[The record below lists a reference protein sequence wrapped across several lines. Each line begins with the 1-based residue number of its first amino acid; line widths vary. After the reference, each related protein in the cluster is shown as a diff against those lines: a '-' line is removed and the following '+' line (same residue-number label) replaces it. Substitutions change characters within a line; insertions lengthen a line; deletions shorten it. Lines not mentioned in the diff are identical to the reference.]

1 MARAWFGGPK
11 EESLADLIAHK
22 KYGKA
27 IEVLRSQFRDGLRD
41 PRMRLQLADVLVLAG
56 RPKEAMPI
64 LSTLADEF
72 AREGFAAKA
81 IAVLKRIEKIAPG
94 RADVERRLAELIHKR
109 LGSTAAP
116 TPAPSDEIGI
126 EDLGIA
132 DTFASAPPPPAE
144 AGPPLAAGPQ
154 EAAAPAEGTYEE
166 EFFDALQVMIEAGQ
180 DSAGSESALGSL
192 LEENAQSR
200 SQIVSPLFGGF
211 SQDELSAVI
220 AKFRLL
226 SYEAGDIV
234 VSEGQPGDSLFV
246 LTTGTLKAFVRDR
259 GGRNVLVREMP
270 EGSFF
275 GEVSILS
282 GRPRS
287 ATVTCASRCE
297 LLELD
302 LPSLKAIV
310 AAHPHVREV
319 IQEAYQS
326 RAGSEEEM
334 QARAGADGP
343 ATKRR
348 EP

>member
-1 MARAWFGGPK
+1 MAHAWFGGTK
-11 EESLADLIAHK
+11 EESLADLIARK

-27 IEVLRSQFRDGLRD
+27 IEVLRSQFREGLRD

-56 RPKEAMPI
+56 RPKEATPI
-64 LSTLADEF
+64 LSALADEF
-72 AREGFAAKA
+72 AHEGFAAKA
-81 IAVLKRIEKIAPG
+81 IAVLKRLEKIAPG

-109 LGSTAAP
+109 LGSAAAP
-116 TPAPSDEIGI
+116 SPAPSDEIGI

-132 DTFASAPPPPAE
+132 DAFPSLSPPPVE
-144 AGPPLAAGPQ
+144 AGPQ
-154 EAAAPAEGTYEE
+154 ESVAPAEGAFEE
-166 EFFDALQVMIEAGQ
+166 EFFDALQDMIEAGQ
-180 DSAGSESALGSL
+180 APAGGASALGSL
-192 LEENAQSR
+192 LEDTAASR
-200 SQIVSPLFGGF
+200 PQIVSPLFGGF

-259 GGRNVLVREMP
+259 GGRSILVREMP

-282 GRPRS
+282 RRPRS

-302 LPSLKAIV
+302 LPALQEIV

-319 IQEAYQS
+319 IQGAYES